1 MSEEERIFNLKEG
14 RVKETGADDVEVTF
28 GEGLQILRSSLGWTQ
43 AELAGKARIRP
54 SALSRYESD
63 KQFPEIP
70 TLLRILGAME
80 YRLTELDTAR
90 DFLASLKRVRGRN
103 ARPAPLEATAPLRPR
118 PAADRVRAAAAE
130 AGYPLPEDRARAPEL
145 WERLRQYSHEARL
158 ALVAEMKELQL
169 WSLCELLS
177 HESER
182 AAAEDPGVA
191 IDLARL
197 ALEIADRIP
206 GEESQRVRLRGYARH
221 HLGNAMRV
229 QGELRAARTAV
240 AQAEEEW
247 KAGEG
252 CPGDLLS
259 EARLWDLKSSLLRA
273 ERHLPEALDLIERAL
288 AADEP
293 GMRGRL
299 LIKKAKILEEQDDLE
314 AAIAT
319 LKEAEPF
326 VDEHREPRLW
336 LCLRHNL
343 LLCLTT
349 AGRHQEAE
357 ALLPEVRT
365 LSLKLG
371 KELDHVRLRWTEGRV
386 AAGLGRMQEGIEY
399 LTRVRGEFVS
409 RKIWYDAALV
419 TMELAAVFLREG
431 QTGMVKT
438 LTAHLKPIFQ
448 SQGVHSEAMAA
459 LTLFAKAAEKEKAT
473 LEMAEGIVTYLRKAR
488 RDPGLKFQGRA

>member
-1 MSEEERIFNLKEG
+1 VREES
-14 RVKETGADDVEVTF
+14 ADDVEVTF
-28 GEGLQILRSSLGWTQ
+28 GEELQILRSSVGWTQ
-43 AELAGKARIRP
+43 AELARKARIRA

-70 TLLRILGAME
+70 TLLRILDAME

-90 DFLASLKRVRGRN
+90 DFLASLKRTRGRRGRN
-103 ARPAPLEATAPLRPR
+103 ARPALLEATEPLRPR
-118 PAADRVRAAAAE
+118 PAADQVRAAAEE

-145 WERLRQYSHEARL
+145 WERLRKYSHEARL
-158 ALVAEMKELQL
+158 ALVAEMRDFQV

-177 HESER
+177 HESEM
-182 AAAEDPGVA
+182 AAAEDPGAAV
-191 IDLARL
+191 DLARL
-197 ALEIADRIP
+197 ALEVADRVP
-206 GEESQRVRLRGYARH
+206 GEESQHSRLRGYARH
-221 HLGNAMRV
+221 HFGNALRA
-229 QGELRAARTAV
+229 QGELRAARPAF

-259 EARLWDLKSSLLRA
+259 ETRVLDLKASFRTA
-273 ERHLPEALDLIERAL
+273 ERKLPEALDLLNRAL
-288 AADEP
+288 ADDEP

-326 VDEHREPRLW
+326 VDEHREPRLL

-343 LLCLTT
+343 LDYQSKV
-349 AGRHQEAE
+349 GRFKEAE
-357 ALLPEVRT
+357 ALLPEVRP

-371 KELDHVRLRWTEGRV
+371 KELDRVRLRWAEGRV
-386 AAGLGRMQEGIEY
+386 AAGLGRTQEGIEH

-409 RKIWYDAALV
+409 REIWYDAALV

-438 LTAHLKPIFQ
+438 LAAHLKPIFQ
-448 SQGVHSEAMAA
+448 AQGVHVEAMAA

-473 LEMAEGIVTYLRKAR
+473 LEMAQGIVTYLRKAR
-488 RDPGLKFQGRA
+488 RDPGLKFQGVA